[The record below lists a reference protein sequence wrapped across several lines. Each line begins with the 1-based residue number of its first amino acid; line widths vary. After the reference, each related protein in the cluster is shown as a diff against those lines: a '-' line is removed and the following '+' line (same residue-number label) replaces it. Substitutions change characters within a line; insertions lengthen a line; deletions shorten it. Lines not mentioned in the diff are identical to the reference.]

1 MKNLTL
7 TVRNAIVAAAVSLAV
22 LAAPPAHAQ
31 PVPSFVG
38 PFNNDIGAV
47 ITNTAQAAGTVN
59 SQNQANVDQSGVIC
73 TLKQSAVVSTP
84 TTTFAIQ
91 GFDAATAT
99 WNTLAISGNITT
111 STTNIYSLFVAPGAV
126 ATSVPTNA
134 VVAGLPLPRVW
145 RVQEVVTGGAASTTG
160 VIGCNLVK

>member
-1 MKNLTL
+1 MKFYNKIAGA
-7 TVRNAIVAAAVSLAV
+7 VFAAMLALSLF
-22 LAAPPAHAQ
+22 APPVSAQ

-38 PFNNDIGAV
+38 PYNVDIGAV
-47 ITNTAQAAGTVN
+47 ITNVAQGPGTVN
-59 SQNQANVDQSGVIC
+59 SSNQANVDQSGAIC
-73 TLKQSAVVSTP
+73 TLQQSAVVSSP

-126 ATSVPTNA
+126 ATSVPTNG

-145 RVQEVVTGGAASTTG
+145 RVQEVVTGAAASTTSK
-160 VIGCNLVK
+160 IGCNLVK